1 MHPELLKIGPFAL
14 KTYGLFVAAGV
25 WIGYLIFIRLLKNS
39 ALAVRDS
46 GFTKTEN
53 LNQQIANQAQEL
65 TFWVILG
72 GILGARLLYVL
83 LHLEEYESWFGA
95 LKIWEGG
102 LAFQG
107 GLAGGL
113 AGGAFFLHR
122 RKISF
127 WSLADAAAV
136 ALAFG
141 HGLGRL
147 GCFSA
152 GCCYGKP
159 SDLPWAV
166 SFPPGGLAPTGVLL
180 HPTQIYDA
188 GLQMLLGGLLIFLF
202 WRRRFKGETFCTYL
216 FFSGLLRFFMEFL
229 RGDSPVLFIVQG
241 RFQIF
246 GLTFFQIAA
255 LGLAA
260 VGAGL
265 FFWRSA
271 NA

>member
-1 MHPELLKIGPFAL
+1 MHPELFNLGPLSL

-25 WIGYLIFIRLLKNS
+25 WAGYLIFS
-39 ALAVRDS
+39 
-46 GFTKTEN
+46 N
-53 LNQQIANQAQEL
+53 LVKLEIASSYKEAQEL

-83 LHLEEYESWFGA
+83 LHLEEYESWFGV

-107 GLAGGL
+107 GLAGG
-113 AGGAFFLHR
+113 AVGGAFFLHL

-147 GCFSA
+147 GCFFA
-152 GCCYGKP
+152 GCCYGKT
-159 SDLPWAV
+159 SAVPWAV
-166 SFPPGGLAPTGVLL
+166 SFPQGSLAPAGVSL

-188 GLQMLLGGLLIFLF
+188 GLQMLLGAFLIFLMY
-202 WRRRFKGETFCTYL
+202 RRRFKGETFCSYL
-216 FFSGLLRFFMEFL
+216 FLSGLLRFFMEFL
-229 RGDSPVLFIVQG
+229 RGDNPL
-241 RFQIF
+241 IF
-246 GLTFFQIAA
+246 LGLTFFQIAA